1 MGGGVSV
8 LHNTDINHER
18 IAGIIAKFAPGV
30 EVETIKQ
37 QMEEQPHLLDQE
49 VDELL
54 LQVSS
59 SRLRSSVAFQSS
71 EDDQQEEGDS
81 HERSLATS
89 VMKKIMVSF
98 ANHFVIAVD
107 GSEASHNAF
116 LTAMRLRRGE
126 DHIQVLHCFRE
137 DQEGLPDAFKA
148 TSIKERYESD
158 LVSSLPHRFFS
169 IKLKPK
175 IRDIETPKVVAH
187 YVNKEAIEE
196 TLVSPD
202 TVPNFLVMGVV
213 GRKGPKEDPTVLGR
227 TAYESLQFSHIPVIL
242 VRNMLSEEKEGLT
255 YVLSVTASNRS
266 KHAFRL
272 LVPLLKPKDKLIV
285 LHISFD
291 PIETENLPPSCHPE
305 AIQRYYEKEIEDNAP
320 LGSSFQSIEHVP
332 GQPVHETIATFVT
345 EQEADFLALAP
356 RYREALS
363 STTSHVIQKT
373 KINLILFKN

>member
-8 LHNTDINHER
+8 LHNSDVNHEK
-18 IAGIIAKFAPGV
+18 IAGIIAKFTPEADV
-30 EVETIKQ
+30 EAIKHKL
-37 QMEEQPHLLDQE
+37 EEDPSLLDQE
-49 VDELL
+49 VDQLL

-71 EDDQQEEGDS
+71 QEEMLEEGDS
-81 HERSLATS
+81 HDRTLATS

-116 LTAMRLRRGE
+116 MMAMRLRRGE
-126 DHIQVLHCFRE
+126 DHIQVLHCYRE

-148 TSIKERYESD
+148 NSIKERYESE
-158 LVSSLPHRFFS
+158 LVCHLPHQFFS
-169 IKLKPK
+169 VNLRPK

-187 YVNKEAIEE
+187 YINNQAVQE

-202 TVPNFLVMGVV
+202 TVPNFLFMGVV

-242 VRNMLSEEKEGLT
+242 VRKPIPEDKTALT
-255 YVLSVTASNRS
+255 YVLSVTASDRS

-272 LVPLLKPKDKLIV
+272 LLPLLKPRDRLVV
-285 LHISFD
+285 LHVSYD
-291 PIETENLPPSCHPE
+291 PLEVEDLPASAHPD
-305 AIQRYYEKEIEDNAP
+305 AIRRYYEKEVEENAP
-320 LGSSFQSIEHVP
+320 VGSSFHSIEHVP
-332 GQPVHETIATFVT
+332 GQPVHETIAAFVE

-356 RYREALS
+356 RYRQSLS
-363 STTSHVIQKT
+363 STTSHLLQKS
-373 KINLILFKN
+373 KMNLILFKN